1 MLPIAIGFISLDA
14 DTGHLDSVFEQSET
28 AVFFCNAVGLPFG
41 VLQFIPPFAFLF
53 SIFFCNASP
62 LSFGSELYMYFVF
75 RVVFAAFSYIEMGYH
90 WKGEA
95 FFCGLL

>member
-1 MLPIAIGFISLDA
+1 MPVAIGLSPWMPTRPSGLRFRTELNRR
-14 DTGHLDSVFEQSET
+14 F
-28 AVFFCNAVGLPFG
+28 FFCNAVGLPFG

-75 RVVFAAFSYIEMGYH
+75 RVVFAAFGYIEMGYH